1 MTHPQGDD
9 DDDSG
14 DSDFSAGDE
23 SDSESARSDSDEST
37 EDEESDEEEGPSAAR
52 IKPQRV
58 RNASGW
64 GARAL
69 AEAEEM
75 IAASESKNSTAA
87 DVGKSILHEVSMSC
101 S

>member
-1 MTHPQGDD
+1 MTAVTLTSWPVTSQTQSLQVQIQKSPQMMRG
-9 DDDSG
+9 
-14 DSDFSAGDE
+14 AT
-23 SDSESARSDSDEST
+23 RR
-37 EDEESDEEEGPSAAR
+37 GPSAAR

-101 S
+101 L